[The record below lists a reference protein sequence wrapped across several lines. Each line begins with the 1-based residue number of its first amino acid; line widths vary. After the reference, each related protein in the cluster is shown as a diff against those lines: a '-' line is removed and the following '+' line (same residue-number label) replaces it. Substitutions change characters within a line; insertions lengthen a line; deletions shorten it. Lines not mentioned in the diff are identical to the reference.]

1 MKRMATLIVIG
12 AALAAPSVAAAGN
25 SVQVQ
30 PQVKAQVVTTQV
42 HKTQVHKT
50 QVHKA
55 QVVQAQLQLN
65 RYSMLR
71 KIRAR

>member
-1 MKRMATLIVIG
+1 MKRTATLIAIG

-30 PQVKAQVVTTQV
+30 PQVKAQVVTAQV
-42 HKTQVHKT
+42 YKV

-65 RYSMLR
+65 RFSMLR